1 MSFIG
6 FIFLFVCSVFMY
18 RHSPYLDLGNI
29 SDEDYDGMGGSTRG
43 AAYVYLLIFE
53 LFYFIGIWYFYY
65 YVAFNFVYKER
76 LLLILKDIIIITS

>member
-53 LFYFIGIWYFYY
+53 TVLYY
-65 YVAFNFVYKER
+65 RYLVF
-76 LLLILKDIIIITS
+76 LLLCGIQFCLQRKIITHP